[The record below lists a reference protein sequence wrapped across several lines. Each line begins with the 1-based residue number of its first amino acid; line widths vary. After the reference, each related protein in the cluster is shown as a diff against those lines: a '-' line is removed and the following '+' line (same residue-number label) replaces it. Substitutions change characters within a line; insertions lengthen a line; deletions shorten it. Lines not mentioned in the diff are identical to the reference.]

1 MDPLGHSRSQNEVE
15 GDLLEEGLDELQVE
29 QRMRTK
35 NIVSVSSQKMEQD
48 GGVDSSPTTKSTS
61 QKRRRK
67 TTEKKSLYDIDHRVK
82 DTVKGKANEIDASLK
97 RNDPTLIT
105 TTKLMSCT
113 DLAPGASSMKLPKKF
128 CNEHMPEGKKSFWVK
143 VGNGEDFLVDYN
155 GGTRAISG
163 GWKAFAFHHKLEVG
177 DALVFQLIPP
187 SQFQVH
193 IVRANASKEVANAS
207 EEVDAQRLLKL
218 NAIQHE
224 PSSLT
229 RETEENND
237 TNDSLLDHE
246 EDHNHNNVGNDD
258 GGGNGWLGPD
268 MCFENLSDSNTDMA
282 GPIVDDF
289 ERVKRFQDFKIVAN
303 GSVINDKVSEL
314 HLSKYHNLCLSQRS
328 FLHRDLLE
336 GFNVW
341 TIAGTIIDICDIAD
355 AIRAM
360 SKVVPKKDLQTWG
373 SKLKVYEKMGV
384 NVGFLL
390 VRLRKLE
397 LLADK
402 ANGYERLMK
411 ERDGMKE
418 ELQNLEEQVGRVKEK
433 LERVEKEIDKLGV
446 VGGGSIDRDFQE
458 LANAPW

>member
-1 MDPLGHSRSQNEVE
+1 M
-15 GDLLEEGLDELQVE
+15 
-29 QRMRTK
+29 T
-35 NIVSVSSQKMEQD
+35 
-48 GGVDSSPTTKSTS
+48 
-61 QKRRRK
+61 
-67 TTEKKSLYDIDHRVK
+67 LYI
-82 DTVKGKANEIDASLK
+82 A
-97 RNDPTLIT
+97 
-105 TTKLMSCT
+105 
-113 DLAPGASSMKLPKKF
+113 LA
-128 CNEHMPEGKKSFWVK
+128 
-143 VGNGEDFLVDYN
+143 
-155 GGTRAISG
+155 
-163 GWKAFAFHHKLEVG
+163 
-177 DALVFQLIPP
+177 
-187 SQFQVH
+187 QVH

-224 PSSLT
+224 ASSLAGG
-229 RETEENND
+229 TEENND

-268 MCFENLSDSNTDMA
+268 TCFENLSDSNTDLT

-303 GSVINDKVSEL
+303 GSVINDKISEL
-314 HLSKYHNLCLSQRS
+314 HLSKYYNLCLSQRS
-328 FLHRDLLE
+328 FLHRDLLD
-336 GFNVW
+336 GFNIW

-355 AIRAM
+355 ANRSM

-373 SKLKVYEKMGV
+373 SKLKVYEKMGL

-390 VRLRKLE
+390 VRLGKLE